1 MKIVYFGYDLFYT
14 CFEEILSNPEIEVMA
29 LYTFPTDNVVDFNE
43 KVIAAAKR
51 QNIPVYIGKVR
62 AEDLERLWQNGCRL
76 VISAG
81 YAYKIP
87 ILERPDFRGINVHPA
102 LLPVGRGPWPM
113 PQVILKGLKTS
124 GVTVHKLSRGFDEGD
139 ILLQDHFPVSEDE
152 TLRTLTDKITTCARG
167 LIADCLSRLDVLWQN
182 AVPQIGGEYWPEP
195 DDKDRTICKTMTVK
209 TADRIVRA
217 FGDFGVL
224 YEGQCYQNRSRQ
236 GVNVKLSDGSITLY
250 K

>member
-1 MKIVYFGYDLFYT
+1 MKIVYFGYDLFFE
-14 CFEEILSNPEIEVMA
+14 CFEKILSMPGIEVMA

-43 KVIAAAKR
+43 KVIAAAKKR
-51 QNIPVYIGKVR
+51 NIPVYIGKAC
-62 AEDLERLWQNGCRL
+62 AEDLEKLWQNGCCL
-76 VISAG
+76 VVSAG

-139 ILLQDHFPVSEDE
+139 ILLQDSFSVSEDE
-152 TLRTLTDKITTCARG
+152 TLNTLTDKIKVCARG
-167 LIADCLSRLDVLWQN
+167 LIAECLSRLDVLWQN
-182 AVPQIGGEYWPEP
+182 AVPQTGGEYWPEP
-195 DDKDRTICKTMTVK
+195 CDKDRTICQTMTVK
-209 TADRIVRA
+209 AADRIVRA

-236 GVNVKLSDGSITLY
+236 GVSVKLSDGSITLY